1 MNPFEAPNALP
12 AGLEH
17 LSHTSVDLFL
27 RCPEKW
33 RRRYIDREYEPA
45 GGYQVVGRA
54 VHAAEAQNYHQL
66 IETGEAFTVE
76 QVCDEF
82 TTQLENEQAAESAI
96 DWDGEDPGKMKD
108 RGVALVSN
116 YQNVIVPSM
125 RPTKVEN
132 EFNIKL
138 HPDHE
143 WTIKGYI
150 DVIAEWDDGFLRK
163 PSGPHDIK
171 TVKKAH
177 DYSDSIQASLYA
189 YATMQEEAETQTF
202 SVHELK
208 VLKDGPHADVREVKR
223 DREAQMRHLQR
234 IALVAREI
242 AYRVQSGNWQGA
254 APGSWYCTQKYCGYW
269 NDCPLV
275 AR

>member
-1 MNPFEAPNALP
+1 MNTFEAPNDLP
-12 AGLEH
+12 AGLQH
-17 LSHTSVDLFL
+17 LSHTSVDLYL

-54 VHAAEAQNYHQL
+54 VHAAEAQSYHEMV
-66 IETGEAFTVE
+66 ETGEPHSTE
-76 QVCDEF
+76 QVVDEF
-82 TTQLENEQAAESAI
+82 VTQLANEQRDEAEI
-96 DWDGEDPGKMKD
+96 DWDGEDPGAMKD
-108 RGVALVSN
+108 RGVSMVAN
-116 YQNVIVPSM
+116 YHKVIVPTM
-125 RPTKVEN
+125 KPTLVEN

-138 HPDHE
+138 HPDHN

-150 DVIAEWDDGFLRK
+150 DVIASTDDGFLAK

-177 DYSDSIQASLYA
+177 DYADSIQATLYT
-189 YATMQEEAETQTF
+189 YATMEEDDEDKTF

-208 VLKDGPHADVREVKR
+208 VLRDGPHADVREVTR
-223 DREAQMRHLQR
+223 DREAQLRHLKR
-234 IALVAREI
+234 IAMIAREI
-242 AYRVQSGNWQGA
+242 EWRVQTGEWQGA
-254 APGSWYCTQKYCGYW
+254 APGTWWCSQKYCGYW
-269 NDCPLV
+269 DTCSMV